1 MEIQKDIGEEVIQR
15 LKETHEWIIKVK
27 EELTEKDKKI
37 AELEDRLKEY
47 QKNNGA
53 PHLEFSFP

>member
-27 EELTEKDKKI
+27 EKLAEKDKKI

-47 QKNNGA
+47 EKK
-53 PHLEFSFP
+53 S

>member
-27 EELTEKDKKI
+27 EKLAEKDKKI

-47 QKNNGA
+47 QKNNV
-53 PHLEFSFP
+53 PLHSKCVV